1 MSEKE
6 FHSCEDA
13 FFLSTRNGLILVVKQ
28 LTKFVE
34 AVLHAFTK
42 GVHDSEE
49 RLRKA
54 GFASFATLKDSTK
67 LNVTQRVLN
76 KHDYPDHIYDG
87 TDVRFV
93 PVILTNSGC
102 SFCEGYLINLLWNRP
117 SIRPTGEFPVGTNK
131 KGVNSAYGDVNLS
144 HIHPGCLYIHS
155 VHAKIGLEENNEQ
168 LEAHKQG
175 AIDRRDANKE
185 NQPPIKT
192 QPIDSFFSMSKIP
205 SQENSTLTQKQVE
218 EKLEEELF
226 PETVEILL
234 ESETKE
240 DLNSMI
246 SSLQK
251 GGTEVP
257 HVSDDTYQKLRS
269 RRYNEV
275 ANENTRKRA
284 AGEDVPTCA
293 KAPPVKLL
301 TSQRA
306 VNGRRSCLAPN
317 CPKPIQFFLKD
328 GSGEGWCVKC
338 APADN
343 SLSRQCSHPDCTQK
357 KVFEGKCKKHC
368 DKTKPEYIAMLR
380 KDAEAAKRRR
390 AKAK

>member
-1 MSEKE
+1 MCVVVAAMRPVWSNPLSGPAQSYQSINQVELADDFYNRNKSNTIKALTHASLALKRMSEKE

-28 LTKFVE
+28 LTKYVE
-34 AVLHAFTK
+34 GVLHAFTK

-93 PVILTNSGC
+93 PVILTNNGC
-102 SFCEGYLINLLWNRP
+102 SFCEGFLINLLWNRGT
-117 SIRPTGEFPVGTNK
+117 IRPTGEFPVGTNK
-131 KGVNSAYGDVNLS
+131 KGVNSAYGDVILS

-155 VHAKIGLEENNEQ
+155 VHAKIGLEEHDEQ

-192 QPIDSFFSMSKIP
+192 QPIDSFFSTSKIP
-205 SQENSTLTQKQVE
+205 SQENSTLTQEQVE

-226 PETVEILL
+226 PETVEILF

-246 SSLQK
+246 SSLQI
-251 GGTEVP
+251 GGPEVP
-257 HVSDDTYQKLRS
+257 HVSDNTYKKLRK
-269 RRYNEV
+269 RRYNE
-275 ANENTRKRA
+275 AASEKSRKRA
-284 AGEDVPTCA
+284 AGEDVPICA
-293 KAPPVKLL
+293 IGAPVKLSA
-301 TSQRA
+301 SQRS
-306 VNGRRSCLAPN
+306 VNGARSCLGPN
-317 CPKPIQFFLKD
+317 CSKNIQFYLKD
-328 GSGEGWCVKC
+328 GSGDG
-338 APADN
+338 
-343 SLSRQCSHPDCTQK
+343 
-357 KVFEGKCKKHC
+357 
-368 DKTKPEYIAMLR
+368 
-380 KDAEAAKRRR
+380 
-390 AKAK
+390 

>member
-1 MSEKE
+1 VCVVVAAMPPVWSNLLSGPAQSYQSINQVELDDDFYNRNKSNTIKALTHASLALKRMSEKE

-13 FFLSTRNGLILVVKQ
+13 FFLSTRNGLILVVSQ
-28 LTKFVE
+28 LTEYVKG
-34 AVLHAFTK
+34 VLHAFTK

-87 TDVRFV
+87 TDVRFA

-102 SFCEGYLINLLWNRP
+102 SFCKGYLINLLWNRDT
-117 SIRPTGEFPVGTNK
+117 IRPTGEFPVGTNK

-144 HIHPGCLYIHS
+144 HFHPGCLYIHS
-155 VHAKIGLEENNEQ
+155 VHTKIGLEEHDEQ

-192 QPIDSFFSMSKIP
+192 RPIDSFFSMSKIP
-205 SQENSTLTQKQVE
+205 SQENSTFTQDQVE

-226 PETVEILL
+226 PETVAILL

-257 HVSDDTYQKLRS
+257 HVSDDTYKKLRKRRNNEAS
-269 RRYNEV
+269 R
-275 ANENTRKRA
+275 ENMRKRA

-293 KAPPVKLL
+293 TGAPPVKLSA
-301 TSQRA
+301 SQRA
-306 VNGRRSCLAPN
+306 VNGKRSCLAPN
-317 CPKPIQFFLKD
+317 CPKAIEFF
-328 GSGEGWCVKC
+328 
-338 APADN
+338 
-343 SLSRQCSHPDCTQK
+343 
-357 KVFEGKCKKHC
+357 
-368 DKTKPEYIAMLR
+368 
-380 KDAEAAKRRR
+380 
-390 AKAK
+390 